1 MTPLKPDDF
10 DVRQLAV
17 FCKIVEL
24 KNFTRAA
31 EALFLTQPTLSARI
45 ADLERKVG
53 ARLLDRRAR
62 AVLPTKAGEI
72 LYRHAKALLKQRGAA
87 IEELSAFLGVLSG
100 DLIIGASTIPGEY
113 ILPPIVAV
121 FKRENPGIAV
131 RMIIADSQGVI
142 DQVAGGAV
150 EVGVV
155 GARPQ
160 NGSLHAARLVDDE
173 LVLIVHHT
181 HPLAS
186 SKSVTIEEVVTEPF
200 IDREPGS
207 GTRRALESSLRQR
220 GLRLDRDLN
229 VIIEAGS
236 TEAVKQCVEAGA
248 GVAILSRRAIGCEV
262 KVGTIKALPIRDLKL
277 TRSFYTIRSRDRTPS
292 PICRAFVQ
300 FLKSHM
306 DDAA

>member
-1 MTPLKPDDF
+1 MNPLKPDDF
-10 DVRQLAV
+10 DLRQLAV

-45 ADLERKVG
+45 ADLERKAG

-72 LYRHAKALLKQRGAA
+72 LYRYASELLKQRSAA
-87 IEELSAFLGVLSG
+87 IAELSAFLGVLSG
-100 DLIIGASTIPGEY
+100 DLQLGASTIPGEY
-113 ILPPIVAV
+113 ILPGLVTA
-121 FKRENPGIAV
+121 FKRANPGIAV
-131 RMIIADSQGVI
+131 RMIIADSQQI
-142 DQVAGGAV
+142 SEQVARGTV

-160 NGSLHAARLVDDE
+160 NGSLKASKLVDDE
-173 LVLIVHHT
+173 LVLIVHHR

-186 SKSVTIEEVVTEPF
+186 RQSVTIAEVVTEPF

-207 GTRRALESSLRQR
+207 GTRRALELSLRQR
-220 GLRLDRDLN
+220 GLRMDRDLN

-262 KVGTIKALPIRDLKL
+262 KMGSLKALPIRDLKL
-277 TRSFYTIRSRDRTPS
+277 TRSFYTILARDRTPS

-300 FLKSHM
+300 FLKSHKEE
-306 DDAA
+306 AA